1 MKTAVVYAL
10 AFATPAYMLGLA
22 LWDWLRSG
30 DHEKAGRQLGGW
42 R

>member
-1 MKTAVVYAL
+1 MKTAVIYAL

-22 LWDWLRSG
+22 WWTRRHPDS
-30 DHEKAGRQLGGW
+30 EKAGRQVGGW